1 MGQVADEC
9 SAAFLLRGW
18 APDIAHHGLVGHS
31 EYVVVVVVLWVVRQG
46 CRGQDGE
53 RGTRGE
59 GERRGELTRSDD
71 M

>member
-1 MGQVADEC
+1 MLPA
-9 SAAFLLRGW
+9 SAVQDFCDW
-18 APDIAHHGLVGHS
+18 AGLQTFAHHGLVGHS
-31 EYVVVVVVLWVVRQG
+31 EYVVVVVLWVVRQG

-59 GERRGELTRSDD
+59 GERREELTRSDD